1 MLDRFV
7 DDSARSTPFQAYSG
21 VGCDLTARTCNSD
34 VATWPQRN
42 GVPDEVL
49 ATVAPSTERV
59 SSRRRRQASLWAT
72 LVAMPFNESRRDL
85 SPECDEAE
93 SSSVRGYRGPHCPSG
108 HRPRH
113 VLARQKN
120 QMMLEVDASEEAKQV
135 ALYRMNSP
143 ASCTTTMRSSIS
155 STTTSPRWSRRSATR
170 SPSSARRDDQFHR
183 VGRHVDRK
191 YAATSA

>member
-1 MLDRFV
+1 MRIGPTQRAWKCSIALWTTVPGPRLSRRIRASGATWPLDMQQRC
-7 DDSARSTPFQAYSG
+7 RP
-21 VGCDLTARTCNSD
+21 
-34 VATWPQRN
+34 WPQRN

-155 STTTSPRWSRRSATR
+155 STTRTDRRLCG
-170 SPSSARRDDQFHR
+170 SSLRAVL
-183 VGRHVDRK
+183 VGPEHYREGCD
-191 YAATSA
+191 S